1 MGSGPPSCSRTIRK
15 PWLSE
20 YAPTPDGMAARYSL
34 ARAYRTSHGTEP
46 PAGFDTLGVWR
57 PATPRRAPGPATG
70 CRLVRRRPLP
80 DSGGRG
86 AWRARLRRAQTAR
99 RHPAGRAAPGTPS
112 ARAPEGKVPR
122 RFREGSVAGHT
133 ISESTAEDAAE
144 IRPRCRPKYRYRQP
158 RDSAERRTAE
168 IAPGQTGES
177 ACLLRYGRDTAE
189 IQPRYGPRE
198 HLPVE
203 ADGRLT
209 DRLRDAAGTRHGQAR
224 GLAMARPLG

>member
-20 YAPTPDGMAARYSL
+20 YAPTPDGMAAKYSL

-46 PAGFDTLGVWR
+46 PRWVRYSGGMA
-57 PATPRRAPGPATG
+57 ASHSSARAWSRHGS
-70 CRLVRRRPLP
+70 RLVRRRPLP

-99 RHPAGRAAPGTPS
+99 RHPAGRAAPGRPS